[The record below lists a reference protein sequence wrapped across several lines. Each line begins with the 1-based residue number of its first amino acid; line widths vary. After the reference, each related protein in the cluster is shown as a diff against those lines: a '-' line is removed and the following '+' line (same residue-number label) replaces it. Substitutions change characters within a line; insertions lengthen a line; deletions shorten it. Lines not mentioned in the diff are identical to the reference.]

1 MLYRKIKLSTFG
13 LYLKAVSKLWLVP
26 LLTVNVLVPVIS
38 AVLYKNGGA
47 GAESD
52 IVTVMYFLLPISTVW
67 TSIFVS
73 EFFFSDRTRDVLFF
87 YGRKKRFAVS
97 QLFFLLPLVNV
108 AAVTLLHFRCL
119 SYSVSMAVNLL
130 CIGVLFYG
138 IAMLILR
145 LSGSA
150 TMAVLA
156 LLLYELLNEFA
167 MSDAFVFYKVYG
179 SLTVEI
185 FLRALCAAAG
195 DRPGVYPFGLYHQ
208 RPRRARRRLKSKS
221 KRTAVP
227 VHCGFFCLDKVLKY
241 CYHLYIEYLCNNGK
255 ETAMKISKELSTGTL
270 PMLVLSVL
278 GERGLVRLPD
288 HQDPG
293 GPQRQCLFAERGHF
307 VSHFARAGA
316 GGLPGELLGRVHR
329 TQEKIL
335 PHYKERAQAAGEQK
349 GGVHRFLRHG
359 TESIVICIKGN
370 GKENEERRLCQKG
383 HGTDL

>member
-87 YGRKKRFAVS
+87 YSRKKRFAVS
-97 QLFFLLPLVNV
+97 QLFFLLPLANV
-108 AAVTLLHFRCL
+108 AAVTLLHWRCL

-185 FLRALCAAAG
+185 FCVRYVPLLVIALVCIILAFTANGHAGRAA
-195 DRPGVYPFGLYHQ
+195 D
-208 RPRRARRRLKSKS
+208 
-221 KRTAVP
+221 
-227 VHCGFFCLDKVLKY
+227 
-241 CYHLYIEYLCNNGK
+241 
-255 ETAMKISKELSTGTL
+255 
-270 PMLVLSVL
+270 
-278 GERGLVRLPD
+278 
-288 HQDPG
+288 
-293 GPQRQCLFAERGHF
+293 
-307 VSHFARAGA
+307 
-316 GGLPGELLGRVHR
+316 
-329 TQEKIL
+329 
-335 PHYKERAQAAGEQK
+335 
-349 GGVHRFLRHG
+349 
-359 TESIVICIKGN
+359 
-370 GKENEERRLCQKG
+370 
-383 HGTDL
+383 

>member
-73 EFFFSDRTRDVLFF
+73 EFYFSDRTRDVLFF
-87 YGRKKRFAVS
+87 YSRKKRFAVS

-119 SYSVSMAVNLL
+119 SYSVSMVVNLL

-185 FLRALCAAAG
+185 FCVRYVPLLVIALVCILLAFTANGHAGRAA
-195 DRPGVYPFGLYHQ
+195 D
-208 RPRRARRRLKSKS
+208 
-221 KRTAVP
+221 
-227 VHCGFFCLDKVLKY
+227 
-241 CYHLYIEYLCNNGK
+241 
-255 ETAMKISKELSTGTL
+255 
-270 PMLVLSVL
+270 
-278 GERGLVRLPD
+278 
-288 HQDPG
+288 
-293 GPQRQCLFAERGHF
+293 
-307 VSHFARAGA
+307 
-316 GGLPGELLGRVHR
+316 
-329 TQEKIL
+329 
-335 PHYKERAQAAGEQK
+335 
-349 GGVHRFLRHG
+349 
-359 TESIVICIKGN
+359 
-370 GKENEERRLCQKG
+370 
-383 HGTDL
+383 

>member
-73 EFFFSDRTRDVLFF
+73 AFFFSDRTRDVLFF
-87 YGRKKRFAVS
+87 YSRKKRFAVS

-185 FLRALCAAAG
+185 FCVRYVPLLVIALVCILLAFTANGHAGRAA
-195 DRPGVYPFGLYHQ
+195 D
-208 RPRRARRRLKSKS
+208 
-221 KRTAVP
+221 
-227 VHCGFFCLDKVLKY
+227 
-241 CYHLYIEYLCNNGK
+241 
-255 ETAMKISKELSTGTL
+255 
-270 PMLVLSVL
+270 
-278 GERGLVRLPD
+278 
-288 HQDPG
+288 
-293 GPQRQCLFAERGHF
+293 
-307 VSHFARAGA
+307 
-316 GGLPGELLGRVHR
+316 
-329 TQEKIL
+329 
-335 PHYKERAQAAGEQK
+335 
-349 GGVHRFLRHG
+349 
-359 TESIVICIKGN
+359 
-370 GKENEERRLCQKG
+370 
-383 HGTDL
+383 

>member
-87 YGRKKRFAVS
+87 YSRKKRFAVS
-97 QLFFLLPLVNV
+97 QLFFLLPLANV

-150 TMAVLA
+150 TMAVLV

-185 FLRALCAAAG
+185 FCVRYVPLLVIALVCILLAFTANGHAGRAA
-195 DRPGVYPFGLYHQ
+195 D
-208 RPRRARRRLKSKS
+208 
-221 KRTAVP
+221 
-227 VHCGFFCLDKVLKY
+227 
-241 CYHLYIEYLCNNGK
+241 
-255 ETAMKISKELSTGTL
+255 
-270 PMLVLSVL
+270 
-278 GERGLVRLPD
+278 
-288 HQDPG
+288 
-293 GPQRQCLFAERGHF
+293 
-307 VSHFARAGA
+307 
-316 GGLPGELLGRVHR
+316 
-329 TQEKIL
+329 
-335 PHYKERAQAAGEQK
+335 
-349 GGVHRFLRHG
+349 
-359 TESIVICIKGN
+359 
-370 GKENEERRLCQKG
+370 
-383 HGTDL
+383 

>member
-26 LLTVNVLVPVIS
+26 LLTVNVLVPMIS

-87 YGRKKRFAVS
+87 YSRKKRFAVS
-97 QLFFLLPLVNV
+97 QLFFLLPLANV

-185 FLRALCAAAG
+185 FCVRYVPLLVIALVCILLAFTTNGHAGRAA
-195 DRPGVYPFGLYHQ
+195 D
-208 RPRRARRRLKSKS
+208 
-221 KRTAVP
+221 
-227 VHCGFFCLDKVLKY
+227 
-241 CYHLYIEYLCNNGK
+241 
-255 ETAMKISKELSTGTL
+255 
-270 PMLVLSVL
+270 
-278 GERGLVRLPD
+278 
-288 HQDPG
+288 
-293 GPQRQCLFAERGHF
+293 
-307 VSHFARAGA
+307 
-316 GGLPGELLGRVHR
+316 
-329 TQEKIL
+329 
-335 PHYKERAQAAGEQK
+335 
-349 GGVHRFLRHG
+349 
-359 TESIVICIKGN
+359 
-370 GKENEERRLCQKG
+370 
-383 HGTDL
+383 

>member
-87 YGRKKRFAVS
+87 YSRKKRFAVS

-156 LLLYELLNEFA
+156 LLLYELFNEFA

-185 FLRALCAAAG
+185 FCVRYVPLLVIALVCILLAFTANGHAGRAA
-195 DRPGVYPFGLYHQ
+195 D
-208 RPRRARRRLKSKS
+208 
-221 KRTAVP
+221 
-227 VHCGFFCLDKVLKY
+227 
-241 CYHLYIEYLCNNGK
+241 
-255 ETAMKISKELSTGTL
+255 
-270 PMLVLSVL
+270 
-278 GERGLVRLPD
+278 
-288 HQDPG
+288 
-293 GPQRQCLFAERGHF
+293 
-307 VSHFARAGA
+307 
-316 GGLPGELLGRVHR
+316 
-329 TQEKIL
+329 
-335 PHYKERAQAAGEQK
+335 
-349 GGVHRFLRHG
+349 
-359 TESIVICIKGN
+359 
-370 GKENEERRLCQKG
+370 
-383 HGTDL
+383 

>member
-87 YGRKKRFAVS
+87 YSRKKRFAVS
-97 QLFFLLPLVNV
+97 QLFFLLPLANV

-185 FLRALCAAAG
+185 FCVRYVPLLVIALVCILLAFTTNGHAGRAA
-195 DRPGVYPFGLYHQ
+195 H
-208 RPRRARRRLKSKS
+208 
-221 KRTAVP
+221 
-227 VHCGFFCLDKVLKY
+227 
-241 CYHLYIEYLCNNGK
+241 
-255 ETAMKISKELSTGTL
+255 
-270 PMLVLSVL
+270 
-278 GERGLVRLPD
+278 
-288 HQDPG
+288 
-293 GPQRQCLFAERGHF
+293 
-307 VSHFARAGA
+307 
-316 GGLPGELLGRVHR
+316 
-329 TQEKIL
+329 
-335 PHYKERAQAAGEQK
+335 
-349 GGVHRFLRHG
+349 
-359 TESIVICIKGN
+359 
-370 GKENEERRLCQKG
+370 
-383 HGTDL
+383 

>member
-87 YGRKKRFAVS
+87 YSRKKRFAVS

-179 SLTVEI
+179 PLTVEI
-185 FLRALCAAAG
+185 FCVRYVPLLVIALVCIILAFTANG
-195 DRPGVYPFGLYHQ
+195 HT
-208 RPRRARRRLKSKS
+208 RRA
-221 KRTAVP
+221 A
-227 VHCGFFCLDKVLKY
+227 D
-241 CYHLYIEYLCNNGK
+241 
-255 ETAMKISKELSTGTL
+255 
-270 PMLVLSVL
+270 
-278 GERGLVRLPD
+278 
-288 HQDPG
+288 
-293 GPQRQCLFAERGHF
+293 
-307 VSHFARAGA
+307 
-316 GGLPGELLGRVHR
+316 
-329 TQEKIL
+329 
-335 PHYKERAQAAGEQK
+335 
-349 GGVHRFLRHG
+349 
-359 TESIVICIKGN
+359 
-370 GKENEERRLCQKG
+370 
-383 HGTDL
+383 

>member
-52 IVTVMYFLLPISTVW
+52 IVTVMYFLLPISTGW

-87 YGRKKRFAVS
+87 YSRKKRFAVS
-97 QLFFLLPLVNV
+97 QLFFLLPLANV

-185 FLRALCAAAG
+185 FCVRYVPLLVIALVCILLAFTANGHAGRAA
-195 DRPGVYPFGLYHQ
+195 D
-208 RPRRARRRLKSKS
+208 
-221 KRTAVP
+221 
-227 VHCGFFCLDKVLKY
+227 
-241 CYHLYIEYLCNNGK
+241 
-255 ETAMKISKELSTGTL
+255 
-270 PMLVLSVL
+270 
-278 GERGLVRLPD
+278 
-288 HQDPG
+288 
-293 GPQRQCLFAERGHF
+293 
-307 VSHFARAGA
+307 
-316 GGLPGELLGRVHR
+316 
-329 TQEKIL
+329 
-335 PHYKERAQAAGEQK
+335 
-349 GGVHRFLRHG
+349 
-359 TESIVICIKGN
+359 
-370 GKENEERRLCQKG
+370 
-383 HGTDL
+383 

>member
-87 YGRKKRFAVS
+87 YSRKKRFAVS
-97 QLFFLLPLVNV
+97 LLFFLLPLANV
-108 AAVTLLHFRCL
+108 AVVTLLHFRCL

-179 SLTVEI
+179 PLTVEI
-185 FLRALCAAAG
+185 FCVRYVPLLVIALVCILLAFTTNGHAGRAA
-195 DRPGVYPFGLYHQ
+195 D
-208 RPRRARRRLKSKS
+208 
-221 KRTAVP
+221 
-227 VHCGFFCLDKVLKY
+227 
-241 CYHLYIEYLCNNGK
+241 
-255 ETAMKISKELSTGTL
+255 
-270 PMLVLSVL
+270 
-278 GERGLVRLPD
+278 
-288 HQDPG
+288 
-293 GPQRQCLFAERGHF
+293 
-307 VSHFARAGA
+307 
-316 GGLPGELLGRVHR
+316 
-329 TQEKIL
+329 
-335 PHYKERAQAAGEQK
+335 
-349 GGVHRFLRHG
+349 
-359 TESIVICIKGN
+359 
-370 GKENEERRLCQKG
+370 
-383 HGTDL
+383 

>member
-26 LLTVNVLVPVIS
+26 LLTINVLVPVIS

-47 GAESD
+47 GAETD

-87 YGRKKRFAVS
+87 YSRKKRFAVS

-185 FLRALCAAAG
+185 FCVRYVPLLVIALVCILLAFTANGHAGRAA
-195 DRPGVYPFGLYHQ
+195 D
-208 RPRRARRRLKSKS
+208 
-221 KRTAVP
+221 
-227 VHCGFFCLDKVLKY
+227 
-241 CYHLYIEYLCNNGK
+241 
-255 ETAMKISKELSTGTL
+255 
-270 PMLVLSVL
+270 
-278 GERGLVRLPD
+278 
-288 HQDPG
+288 
-293 GPQRQCLFAERGHF
+293 
-307 VSHFARAGA
+307 
-316 GGLPGELLGRVHR
+316 
-329 TQEKIL
+329 
-335 PHYKERAQAAGEQK
+335 
-349 GGVHRFLRHG
+349 
-359 TESIVICIKGN
+359 
-370 GKENEERRLCQKG
+370 
-383 HGTDL
+383 

>member
-87 YGRKKRFAVS
+87 YSRKKRFAVS
-97 QLFFLLPLVNV
+97 QLFFLLPLANV

-156 LLLYELLNEFA
+156 LQLYELLNEFA

-185 FLRALCAAAG
+185 FCVRYVPLLVIALVCILLAFTTNGHAGRAA
-195 DRPGVYPFGLYHQ
+195 D
-208 RPRRARRRLKSKS
+208 
-221 KRTAVP
+221 
-227 VHCGFFCLDKVLKY
+227 
-241 CYHLYIEYLCNNGK
+241 
-255 ETAMKISKELSTGTL
+255 
-270 PMLVLSVL
+270 
-278 GERGLVRLPD
+278 
-288 HQDPG
+288 
-293 GPQRQCLFAERGHF
+293 
-307 VSHFARAGA
+307 
-316 GGLPGELLGRVHR
+316 
-329 TQEKIL
+329 
-335 PHYKERAQAAGEQK
+335 
-349 GGVHRFLRHG
+349 
-359 TESIVICIKGN
+359 
-370 GKENEERRLCQKG
+370 
-383 HGTDL
+383 

>member
-87 YGRKKRFAVS
+87 YSRKKRFAVS

-185 FLRALCAAAG
+185 FCVRYVPLLLIALVCILLAFTANGHAGRAA
-195 DRPGVYPFGLYHQ
+195 D
-208 RPRRARRRLKSKS
+208 
-221 KRTAVP
+221 
-227 VHCGFFCLDKVLKY
+227 
-241 CYHLYIEYLCNNGK
+241 
-255 ETAMKISKELSTGTL
+255 
-270 PMLVLSVL
+270 
-278 GERGLVRLPD
+278 
-288 HQDPG
+288 
-293 GPQRQCLFAERGHF
+293 
-307 VSHFARAGA
+307 
-316 GGLPGELLGRVHR
+316 
-329 TQEKIL
+329 
-335 PHYKERAQAAGEQK
+335 
-349 GGVHRFLRHG
+349 
-359 TESIVICIKGN
+359 
-370 GKENEERRLCQKG
+370 
-383 HGTDL
+383 

>member
-87 YGRKKRFAVS
+87 YSRKKRFAVS
-97 QLFFLLPLVNV
+97 QLFFLLPLANV

-179 SLTVEI
+179 PLTVEI
-185 FLRALCAAAG
+185 FCVRYVPLLVIALVCILLAFTANGHAGRAG
-195 DRPGVYPFGLYHQ
+195 D
-208 RPRRARRRLKSKS
+208 
-221 KRTAVP
+221 
-227 VHCGFFCLDKVLKY
+227 
-241 CYHLYIEYLCNNGK
+241 
-255 ETAMKISKELSTGTL
+255 
-270 PMLVLSVL
+270 
-278 GERGLVRLPD
+278 
-288 HQDPG
+288 
-293 GPQRQCLFAERGHF
+293 
-307 VSHFARAGA
+307 
-316 GGLPGELLGRVHR
+316 
-329 TQEKIL
+329 
-335 PHYKERAQAAGEQK
+335 
-349 GGVHRFLRHG
+349 
-359 TESIVICIKGN
+359 
-370 GKENEERRLCQKG
+370 
-383 HGTDL
+383 

>member
-26 LLTVNVLVPVIS
+26 LLTINVLVPVIS

-47 GAESD
+47 GAETD

-87 YGRKKRFAVS
+87 YSRKKRFAVS

-108 AAVTLLHFRCL
+108 VAVTLLHFRCL

-179 SLTVEI
+179 PLTVEI
-185 FLRALCAAAG
+185 FCVRYVPLLVIALVCILLAFTTNGHAGRAA
-195 DRPGVYPFGLYHQ
+195 D
-208 RPRRARRRLKSKS
+208 
-221 KRTAVP
+221 
-227 VHCGFFCLDKVLKY
+227 
-241 CYHLYIEYLCNNGK
+241 
-255 ETAMKISKELSTGTL
+255 
-270 PMLVLSVL
+270 
-278 GERGLVRLPD
+278 
-288 HQDPG
+288 
-293 GPQRQCLFAERGHF
+293 
-307 VSHFARAGA
+307 
-316 GGLPGELLGRVHR
+316 
-329 TQEKIL
+329 
-335 PHYKERAQAAGEQK
+335 
-349 GGVHRFLRHG
+349 
-359 TESIVICIKGN
+359 
-370 GKENEERRLCQKG
+370 
-383 HGTDL
+383 

>member
-47 GAESD
+47 GAETD

-87 YGRKKRFAVS
+87 YSRKKRFAVS

-185 FLRALCAAAG
+185 FCVRYVPLLVIALVCILLAFTANGHAGRAA
-195 DRPGVYPFGLYHQ
+195 D
-208 RPRRARRRLKSKS
+208 
-221 KRTAVP
+221 
-227 VHCGFFCLDKVLKY
+227 
-241 CYHLYIEYLCNNGK
+241 
-255 ETAMKISKELSTGTL
+255 
-270 PMLVLSVL
+270 
-278 GERGLVRLPD
+278 
-288 HQDPG
+288 
-293 GPQRQCLFAERGHF
+293 
-307 VSHFARAGA
+307 
-316 GGLPGELLGRVHR
+316 
-329 TQEKIL
+329 
-335 PHYKERAQAAGEQK
+335 
-349 GGVHRFLRHG
+349 
-359 TESIVICIKGN
+359 
-370 GKENEERRLCQKG
+370 
-383 HGTDL
+383 

>member
-87 YGRKKRFAVS
+87 YSRKKRFAVS
-97 QLFFLLPLVNV
+97 QLVFLLPLVNV

-185 FLRALCAAAG
+185 FCVRYVPLLVIALVCILLAFTANG
-195 DRPGVYPFGLYHQ
+195 HSR
-208 RPRRARRRLKSKS
+208 
-221 KRTAVP
+221 RTA
-227 VHCGFFCLDKVLKY
+227 D
-241 CYHLYIEYLCNNGK
+241 
-255 ETAMKISKELSTGTL
+255 
-270 PMLVLSVL
+270 
-278 GERGLVRLPD
+278 
-288 HQDPG
+288 
-293 GPQRQCLFAERGHF
+293 
-307 VSHFARAGA
+307 
-316 GGLPGELLGRVHR
+316 
-329 TQEKIL
+329 
-335 PHYKERAQAAGEQK
+335 
-349 GGVHRFLRHG
+349 
-359 TESIVICIKGN
+359 
-370 GKENEERRLCQKG
+370 
-383 HGTDL
+383 

>member
-87 YGRKKRFAVS
+87 YSRKTRFAVS

-108 AAVTLLHFRCL
+108 AVVTLLHFRCL

-185 FLRALCAAAG
+185 FCVRYVPLLVIALVCILLAFTTNGHAGRAA
-195 DRPGVYPFGLYHQ
+195 D
-208 RPRRARRRLKSKS
+208 
-221 KRTAVP
+221 
-227 VHCGFFCLDKVLKY
+227 
-241 CYHLYIEYLCNNGK
+241 
-255 ETAMKISKELSTGTL
+255 
-270 PMLVLSVL
+270 
-278 GERGLVRLPD
+278 
-288 HQDPG
+288 
-293 GPQRQCLFAERGHF
+293 
-307 VSHFARAGA
+307 
-316 GGLPGELLGRVHR
+316 
-329 TQEKIL
+329 
-335 PHYKERAQAAGEQK
+335 
-349 GGVHRFLRHG
+349 
-359 TESIVICIKGN
+359 
-370 GKENEERRLCQKG
+370 
-383 HGTDL
+383 

>member
-87 YGRKKRFAVS
+87 YSRKKRFAVS

-108 AAVTLLHFRCL
+108 AVVTLLHFRCL

-185 FLRALCAAAG
+185 FCVRYVPLLVIALVCIAVAFTANG
-195 DRPGVYPFGLYHQ
+195 HT
-208 RPRRARRRLKSKS
+208 RRA
-221 KRTAVP
+221 A
-227 VHCGFFCLDKVLKY
+227 D
-241 CYHLYIEYLCNNGK
+241 
-255 ETAMKISKELSTGTL
+255 
-270 PMLVLSVL
+270 
-278 GERGLVRLPD
+278 
-288 HQDPG
+288 
-293 GPQRQCLFAERGHF
+293 
-307 VSHFARAGA
+307 
-316 GGLPGELLGRVHR
+316 
-329 TQEKIL
+329 
-335 PHYKERAQAAGEQK
+335 
-349 GGVHRFLRHG
+349 
-359 TESIVICIKGN
+359 
-370 GKENEERRLCQKG
+370 
-383 HGTDL
+383 

>member
-47 GAESD
+47 GAELD

-87 YGRKKRFAVS
+87 YSRKKRFAVS
-97 QLFFLLPLVNV
+97 QLFFLLPLANV

-185 FLRALCAAAG
+185 FCVRYVPLLVIALVCILLAFTTNGHAGRAA
-195 DRPGVYPFGLYHQ
+195 D
-208 RPRRARRRLKSKS
+208 
-221 KRTAVP
+221 
-227 VHCGFFCLDKVLKY
+227 
-241 CYHLYIEYLCNNGK
+241 
-255 ETAMKISKELSTGTL
+255 
-270 PMLVLSVL
+270 
-278 GERGLVRLPD
+278 
-288 HQDPG
+288 
-293 GPQRQCLFAERGHF
+293 
-307 VSHFARAGA
+307 
-316 GGLPGELLGRVHR
+316 
-329 TQEKIL
+329 
-335 PHYKERAQAAGEQK
+335 
-349 GGVHRFLRHG
+349 
-359 TESIVICIKGN
+359 
-370 GKENEERRLCQKG
+370 
-383 HGTDL
+383 

>member
-87 YGRKKRFAVS
+87 YSRKKRFAVS
-97 QLFFLLPLVNV
+97 QLFFLLPLANV

-179 SLTVEI
+179 PLTVEI
-185 FLRALCAAAG
+185 FCVRYVLLLVIALVCILLAFTANGHAGRAA
-195 DRPGVYPFGLYHQ
+195 D
-208 RPRRARRRLKSKS
+208 
-221 KRTAVP
+221 
-227 VHCGFFCLDKVLKY
+227 
-241 CYHLYIEYLCNNGK
+241 
-255 ETAMKISKELSTGTL
+255 
-270 PMLVLSVL
+270 
-278 GERGLVRLPD
+278 
-288 HQDPG
+288 
-293 GPQRQCLFAERGHF
+293 
-307 VSHFARAGA
+307 
-316 GGLPGELLGRVHR
+316 
-329 TQEKIL
+329 
-335 PHYKERAQAAGEQK
+335 
-349 GGVHRFLRHG
+349 
-359 TESIVICIKGN
+359 
-370 GKENEERRLCQKG
+370 
-383 HGTDL
+383 

>member
-87 YGRKKRFAVS
+87 YSRKKRFAVS
-97 QLFFLLPLVNV
+97 QLFFLLPLANV

-167 MSDAFVFYKVYG
+167 TSDAFVFYKVYG

-185 FLRALCAAAG
+185 FCVRYVPLLVIALVCIILAFTANG
-195 DRPGVYPFGLYHQ
+195 HSR
-208 RPRRARRRLKSKS
+208 
-221 KRTAVP
+221 RTA
-227 VHCGFFCLDKVLKY
+227 D
-241 CYHLYIEYLCNNGK
+241 
-255 ETAMKISKELSTGTL
+255 
-270 PMLVLSVL
+270 
-278 GERGLVRLPD
+278 
-288 HQDPG
+288 
-293 GPQRQCLFAERGHF
+293 
-307 VSHFARAGA
+307 
-316 GGLPGELLGRVHR
+316 
-329 TQEKIL
+329 
-335 PHYKERAQAAGEQK
+335 
-349 GGVHRFLRHG
+349 
-359 TESIVICIKGN
+359 
-370 GKENEERRLCQKG
+370 
-383 HGTDL
+383 

>member
-87 YGRKKRFAVS
+87 YSRKKRFAVS
-97 QLFFLLPLVNV
+97 QLFFLLPLANV

-179 SLTVEI
+179 PLTVEI
-185 FLRALCAAAG
+185 FCVRYVPLLVIALVCIILAFTTNGHAGRAA
-195 DRPGVYPFGLYHQ
+195 
-208 RPRRARRRLKSKS
+208 
-221 KRTAVP
+221 
-227 VHCGFFCLDKVLKY
+227 
-241 CYHLYIEYLCNNGK
+241 N
-255 ETAMKISKELSTGTL
+255 
-270 PMLVLSVL
+270 
-278 GERGLVRLPD
+278 
-288 HQDPG
+288 
-293 GPQRQCLFAERGHF
+293 
-307 VSHFARAGA
+307 
-316 GGLPGELLGRVHR
+316 
-329 TQEKIL
+329 
-335 PHYKERAQAAGEQK
+335 
-349 GGVHRFLRHG
+349 
-359 TESIVICIKGN
+359 
-370 GKENEERRLCQKG
+370 
-383 HGTDL
+383 

>member
-87 YGRKKRFAVS
+87 YSRKKRFAVS

-108 AAVTLLHFRCL
+108 AVVTLLHFRCL

-179 SLTVEI
+179 PLTVEI
-185 FLRALCAAAG
+185 FCVRYVPLLVIALVCILLAFTANGHAGRAA
-195 DRPGVYPFGLYHQ
+195 D
-208 RPRRARRRLKSKS
+208 
-221 KRTAVP
+221 
-227 VHCGFFCLDKVLKY
+227 
-241 CYHLYIEYLCNNGK
+241 
-255 ETAMKISKELSTGTL
+255 
-270 PMLVLSVL
+270 
-278 GERGLVRLPD
+278 
-288 HQDPG
+288 
-293 GPQRQCLFAERGHF
+293 
-307 VSHFARAGA
+307 
-316 GGLPGELLGRVHR
+316 
-329 TQEKIL
+329 
-335 PHYKERAQAAGEQK
+335 
-349 GGVHRFLRHG
+349 
-359 TESIVICIKGN
+359 
-370 GKENEERRLCQKG
+370 
-383 HGTDL
+383 

>member
-87 YGRKKRFAVS
+87 YSRKKRFAVS

-108 AAVTLLHFRCL
+108 AVVTLLHFRCL

-185 FLRALCAAAG
+185 FCVRYVPLLVIALVCILLAFTTNGHAGRAA
-195 DRPGVYPFGLYHQ
+195 D
-208 RPRRARRRLKSKS
+208 
-221 KRTAVP
+221 
-227 VHCGFFCLDKVLKY
+227 
-241 CYHLYIEYLCNNGK
+241 
-255 ETAMKISKELSTGTL
+255 
-270 PMLVLSVL
+270 
-278 GERGLVRLPD
+278 
-288 HQDPG
+288 
-293 GPQRQCLFAERGHF
+293 
-307 VSHFARAGA
+307 
-316 GGLPGELLGRVHR
+316 
-329 TQEKIL
+329 
-335 PHYKERAQAAGEQK
+335 
-349 GGVHRFLRHG
+349 
-359 TESIVICIKGN
+359 
-370 GKENEERRLCQKG
+370 
-383 HGTDL
+383 

>member
-87 YGRKKRFAVS
+87 YSRKKRFAVS
-97 QLFFLLPLVNV
+97 QLFFLLPLANV

-185 FLRALCAAAG
+185 FCVRYVPLLVIALVCILLAFTANGHAGRAA
-195 DRPGVYPFGLYHQ
+195 
-208 RPRRARRRLKSKS
+208 
-221 KRTAVP
+221 
-227 VHCGFFCLDKVLKY
+227 
-241 CYHLYIEYLCNNGK
+241 N
-255 ETAMKISKELSTGTL
+255 
-270 PMLVLSVL
+270 
-278 GERGLVRLPD
+278 
-288 HQDPG
+288 
-293 GPQRQCLFAERGHF
+293 
-307 VSHFARAGA
+307 
-316 GGLPGELLGRVHR
+316 
-329 TQEKIL
+329 
-335 PHYKERAQAAGEQK
+335 
-349 GGVHRFLRHG
+349 
-359 TESIVICIKGN
+359 
-370 GKENEERRLCQKG
+370 
-383 HGTDL
+383 

>member
-26 LLTVNVLVPVIS
+26 LLTINVLVPVIS

-87 YGRKKRFAVS
+87 YSRKKRFAVS

-185 FLRALCAAAG
+185 FCVRYVPLLVIALVCILLAFTANGHAGRAA
-195 DRPGVYPFGLYHQ
+195 D
-208 RPRRARRRLKSKS
+208 
-221 KRTAVP
+221 
-227 VHCGFFCLDKVLKY
+227 
-241 CYHLYIEYLCNNGK
+241 
-255 ETAMKISKELSTGTL
+255 
-270 PMLVLSVL
+270 
-278 GERGLVRLPD
+278 
-288 HQDPG
+288 
-293 GPQRQCLFAERGHF
+293 
-307 VSHFARAGA
+307 
-316 GGLPGELLGRVHR
+316 
-329 TQEKIL
+329 
-335 PHYKERAQAAGEQK
+335 
-349 GGVHRFLRHG
+349 
-359 TESIVICIKGN
+359 
-370 GKENEERRLCQKG
+370 
-383 HGTDL
+383 

>member
-87 YGRKKRFAVS
+87 YSRKKRFAVS

-185 FLRALCAAAG
+185 FCVRYLPLLVIALVCILLAFTANGHAGRAA
-195 DRPGVYPFGLYHQ
+195 D
-208 RPRRARRRLKSKS
+208 
-221 KRTAVP
+221 
-227 VHCGFFCLDKVLKY
+227 
-241 CYHLYIEYLCNNGK
+241 
-255 ETAMKISKELSTGTL
+255 
-270 PMLVLSVL
+270 
-278 GERGLVRLPD
+278 
-288 HQDPG
+288 
-293 GPQRQCLFAERGHF
+293 
-307 VSHFARAGA
+307 
-316 GGLPGELLGRVHR
+316 
-329 TQEKIL
+329 
-335 PHYKERAQAAGEQK
+335 
-349 GGVHRFLRHG
+349 
-359 TESIVICIKGN
+359 
-370 GKENEERRLCQKG
+370 
-383 HGTDL
+383 

>member
-87 YGRKKRFAVS
+87 YSRKKRFAVS
-97 QLFFLLPLVNV
+97 QLFFLLPLANV

-185 FLRALCAAAG
+185 FCVRYVPLLVIALVCIILAFTANGHAGRAA
-195 DRPGVYPFGLYHQ
+195 D
-208 RPRRARRRLKSKS
+208 
-221 KRTAVP
+221 
-227 VHCGFFCLDKVLKY
+227 
-241 CYHLYIEYLCNNGK
+241 
-255 ETAMKISKELSTGTL
+255 
-270 PMLVLSVL
+270 
-278 GERGLVRLPD
+278 
-288 HQDPG
+288 
-293 GPQRQCLFAERGHF
+293 
-307 VSHFARAGA
+307 
-316 GGLPGELLGRVHR
+316 
-329 TQEKIL
+329 
-335 PHYKERAQAAGEQK
+335 
-349 GGVHRFLRHG
+349 
-359 TESIVICIKGN
+359 
-370 GKENEERRLCQKG
+370 
-383 HGTDL
+383 

>member
-73 EFFFSDRTRDVLFF
+73 EFFFSDRTRDVRFF
-87 YGRKKRFAVS
+87 YSRKKRFDVS
-97 QLFFLLPLVNV
+97 QLFFLLPLANV

-185 FLRALCAAAG
+185 FCVRYVPLLVIALVCILLAFTANGHAGRAA
-195 DRPGVYPFGLYHQ
+195 D
-208 RPRRARRRLKSKS
+208 
-221 KRTAVP
+221 
-227 VHCGFFCLDKVLKY
+227 
-241 CYHLYIEYLCNNGK
+241 
-255 ETAMKISKELSTGTL
+255 
-270 PMLVLSVL
+270 
-278 GERGLVRLPD
+278 
-288 HQDPG
+288 
-293 GPQRQCLFAERGHF
+293 
-307 VSHFARAGA
+307 
-316 GGLPGELLGRVHR
+316 
-329 TQEKIL
+329 
-335 PHYKERAQAAGEQK
+335 
-349 GGVHRFLRHG
+349 
-359 TESIVICIKGN
+359 
-370 GKENEERRLCQKG
+370 
-383 HGTDL
+383 

>member
-87 YGRKKRFAVS
+87 YSRKKRFAVS
-97 QLFFLLPLVNV
+97 QLFFLLPLANV

-185 FLRALCAAAG
+185 FCVRYVPLLVIALVCILLAFTANGHAGRAA
-195 DRPGVYPFGLYHQ
+195 D
-208 RPRRARRRLKSKS
+208 
-221 KRTAVP
+221 
-227 VHCGFFCLDKVLKY
+227 
-241 CYHLYIEYLCNNGK
+241 
-255 ETAMKISKELSTGTL
+255 
-270 PMLVLSVL
+270 
-278 GERGLVRLPD
+278 
-288 HQDPG
+288 
-293 GPQRQCLFAERGHF
+293 
-307 VSHFARAGA
+307 
-316 GGLPGELLGRVHR
+316 
-329 TQEKIL
+329 
-335 PHYKERAQAAGEQK
+335 
-349 GGVHRFLRHG
+349 
-359 TESIVICIKGN
+359 
-370 GKENEERRLCQKG
+370 
-383 HGTDL
+383 

>member
-87 YGRKKRFAVS
+87 YSRKKRFAVS

-108 AAVTLLHFRCL
+108 AVVTLLHFRCL

-185 FLRALCAAAG
+185 FCVRYVPLLVIALVCIILAFTTNGHAGRAA
-195 DRPGVYPFGLYHQ
+195 D
-208 RPRRARRRLKSKS
+208 
-221 KRTAVP
+221 
-227 VHCGFFCLDKVLKY
+227 
-241 CYHLYIEYLCNNGK
+241 
-255 ETAMKISKELSTGTL
+255 
-270 PMLVLSVL
+270 
-278 GERGLVRLPD
+278 
-288 HQDPG
+288 
-293 GPQRQCLFAERGHF
+293 
-307 VSHFARAGA
+307 
-316 GGLPGELLGRVHR
+316 
-329 TQEKIL
+329 
-335 PHYKERAQAAGEQK
+335 
-349 GGVHRFLRHG
+349 
-359 TESIVICIKGN
+359 
-370 GKENEERRLCQKG
+370 
-383 HGTDL
+383 

>member
-52 IVTVMYFLLPISTVW
+52 IVTAMYFLLPISTVW

-87 YGRKKRFAVS
+87 YSRKKRFAVS
-97 QLFFLLPLVNV
+97 QLFFLLPLANV

-185 FLRALCAAAG
+185 FCVRYVPLLVIALVCILLAFTANGHAGRAA
-195 DRPGVYPFGLYHQ
+195 D
-208 RPRRARRRLKSKS
+208 
-221 KRTAVP
+221 
-227 VHCGFFCLDKVLKY
+227 
-241 CYHLYIEYLCNNGK
+241 
-255 ETAMKISKELSTGTL
+255 
-270 PMLVLSVL
+270 
-278 GERGLVRLPD
+278 
-288 HQDPG
+288 
-293 GPQRQCLFAERGHF
+293 
-307 VSHFARAGA
+307 
-316 GGLPGELLGRVHR
+316 
-329 TQEKIL
+329 
-335 PHYKERAQAAGEQK
+335 
-349 GGVHRFLRHG
+349 
-359 TESIVICIKGN
+359 
-370 GKENEERRLCQKG
+370 
-383 HGTDL
+383 

>member
-87 YGRKKRFAVS
+87 YSRKKRFAVS
-97 QLFFLLPLVNV
+97 QLFFLLPLVTV
-108 AAVTLLHFRCL
+108 SAVTLLHFRCL

-185 FLRALCAAAG
+185 FCVRYVPLLVIALVCILLA
-195 DRPGVYPFGLYHQ
+195 F
-208 RPRRARRRLKSKS
+208 
-221 KRTAVP
+221 TA
-227 VHCGFFCLDKVLKY
+227 
-241 CYHLYIEYLCNNGK
+241 NGH
-255 ETAMKISKELSTGTL
+255 A
-270 PMLVLSVL
+270 
-278 GERGLVRLPD
+278 
-288 HQDPG
+288 
-293 GPQRQCLFAERGHF
+293 
-307 VSHFARAGA
+307 
-316 GGLPGELLGRVHR
+316 GRV
-329 TQEKIL
+329 
-335 PHYKERAQAAGEQK
+335 A
-349 GGVHRFLRHG
+349 
-359 TESIVICIKGN
+359 
-370 GKENEERRLCQKG
+370 
-383 HGTDL
+383 D

>member
-87 YGRKKRFAVS
+87 YSRKKRFAVS
-97 QLFFLLPLVNV
+97 QLFFLLPLANV

-185 FLRALCAAAG
+185 FCVRYVPLLVIALVCILLAFTTNGHAGRA
-195 DRPGVYPFGLYHQ
+195 
-208 RPRRARRRLKSKS
+208 
-221 KRTAVP
+221 
-227 VHCGFFCLDKVLKY
+227 
-241 CYHLYIEYLCNNGK
+241 
-255 ETAMKISKELSTGTL
+255 
-270 PMLVLSVL
+270 
-278 GERGLVRLPD
+278 
-288 HQDPG
+288 
-293 GPQRQCLFAERGHF
+293 
-307 VSHFARAGA
+307 
-316 GGLPGELLGRVHR
+316 
-329 TQEKIL
+329 
-335 PHYKERAQAAGEQK
+335 
-349 GGVHRFLRHG
+349 
-359 TESIVICIKGN
+359 
-370 GKENEERRLCQKG
+370 
-383 HGTDL
+383 TD

>member
-97 QLFFLLPLVNV
+97 QLFFLLPLANV

-185 FLRALCAAAG
+185 FCVRYVPLLVIALVCILLAFTTNGHTGRAA
-195 DRPGVYPFGLYHQ
+195 D
-208 RPRRARRRLKSKS
+208 
-221 KRTAVP
+221 
-227 VHCGFFCLDKVLKY
+227 
-241 CYHLYIEYLCNNGK
+241 
-255 ETAMKISKELSTGTL
+255 
-270 PMLVLSVL
+270 
-278 GERGLVRLPD
+278 
-288 HQDPG
+288 
-293 GPQRQCLFAERGHF
+293 
-307 VSHFARAGA
+307 
-316 GGLPGELLGRVHR
+316 
-329 TQEKIL
+329 
-335 PHYKERAQAAGEQK
+335 
-349 GGVHRFLRHG
+349 
-359 TESIVICIKGN
+359 
-370 GKENEERRLCQKG
+370 
-383 HGTDL
+383 